1 VRVAVVGHVEWVDFA
16 RVPRV
21 PGAGEIVTATEW
33 WQEAGGG
40 GAVAAVQLAKL
51 AGEALFLTAVGD
63 DDIGRR
69 AVAELEGHG
78 VRVCAAVRDAPQR
91 RALTHVDRA
100 GERTITVLGERLV
113 PHGADPLPWDE
124 LDGADAVYFTGGD
137 EQALRNARAARAL
150 VATPRARGPLETAG
164 VQLDAI
170 VHSGHDP
177 AEAFELPALDPPPRL
192 VVATAGPEGGHF
204 AGVEGETGT
213 WKAAPLPGPVVDTY
227 GAGDSFAAGLTFA
240 LGEGR
245 SPADAVAFAARCGAA
260 CLTGRGP
267 YEGQLTQ

>member
-1 VRVAVVGHVEWVDFA
+1 VRFAVVGHIEWVDFA

-21 PGAGEIVTATEW
+21 PTAGEIVSASEW

-63 DDIGRR
+63 DETGRR

-78 VRVCAAVRDAPQR
+78 VRVCAAVRAAPQR
-91 RALTHVDRA
+91 RAVTHVDGN

-113 PHGADPLPWDE
+113 PSGSDPLPWQE
-124 LDGADAVYFTGGD
+124 LEGADAVYFTGGD
-137 EQALRNARAARAL
+137 EDALRRARAARVL
-150 VATPRARGPLETAG
+150 VATPRARGPLMTAG
-164 VQLDAI
+164 VLLDAL
-170 VHSGHDP
+170 VHSSGDP
-177 AEAFELPALDPPPRL
+177 DESSPALDIDPPPRL
-192 VVATAGPEGGHF
+192 VVGTAGPAGGCF
-204 AGVEGETGT
+204 AGAEGETGA
-213 WKAAPLPGPVVDTY
+213 WEAAPLPGPLKDTY

-240 LGEGR
+240 LGRGDAP
-245 SPADAVAFAARCGAA
+245 SGAVAFAARCGAA

-267 YEGQLTQ
+267 YEGQLRL